1 MDDRGRCDQAGESVT
16 VEAWRRQIKAPNA
29 CGRDCVTGEAKW
41 RSELTRF
48 GDYSLGEGCASASL
62 AAPRKG
68 EFDVRAGQSVFA
80 Q

>member
-1 MDDRGRCDQAGESVT
+1 
-16 VEAWRRQIKAPNA
+16 
-29 CGRDCVTGEAKW
+29 
-41 RSELTRF
+41 LTRF